1 VIAVPDFEL
10 ARSTTIQAPPTAVH
24 ALINDFHEW
33 VAWSPWEGVDPD
45 LKRTYTGPE
54 QGVGASYAWTGNR
67 KAGQGSMQ
75 ITGSTDNEIRIRLDF
90 IKPFKA
96 SNDVTFT
103 LAPGSTATT
112 TDVTWRMTGKRSAA
126 MSAMNKVFNFDKA
139 IGGDFEKGLRQLK
152 QRAESAAAN

>member
-1 VIAVPDFEL
+1 VPDFEL
-10 ARSTTIQAPPTAVH
+10 ARSTTVQAPPAAVH

-45 LKRTYTGPE
+45 LKRTYTGPGH
-54 QGVGASYAWTGNR
+54 GVGASYAWTGNR
-67 KAGQGSMQ
+67 KAGQGSME
-75 ITGSTDNEIRIRLDF
+75 ITDSTDGEIRIRLDF

-103 LAPGSTATT
+103 LASGSTGTT

-126 MSAMNKVFNFDKA
+126 MAAMNKVFNFDKA